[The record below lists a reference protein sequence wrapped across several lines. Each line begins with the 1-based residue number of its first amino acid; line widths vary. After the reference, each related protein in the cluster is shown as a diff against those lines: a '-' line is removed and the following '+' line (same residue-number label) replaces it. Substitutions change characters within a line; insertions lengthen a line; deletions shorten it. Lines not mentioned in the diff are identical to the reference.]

1 MKKNIQVKRSE
12 RVYASVTVRLFQI
25 LVPDIAQWVKH
36 LSRDKRFREPRFES
50 PFGQSLFLPSHYI
63 WFHAKPWNWQ
73 VNSVQGKNLS
83 WSLQISFKGEECG
96 SRNNSNS
103 LSGLWVYSTVST
115 WPKIQG
121 ASVQVPVWSVII
133 SPIALRKTFLRIL
146 IIIE

>member
-1 MKKNIQVKRSE
+1 MKKNIQVKWSE

-25 LVPDIAQWVKH
+25 LVPDIAQWVK
-36 LSRDKRFREPRFES
+36 PRFKS
-50 PFGQSLFLPSHYI
+50 PFSQSLFLPSHYI
-63 WFHAKPWNWQ
+63 WFRTKPWNWQ

-83 WSLQISFKGEECG
+83 WSLQISFKREECG
-96 SRNNSNS
+96 NRNNSNS

-115 WPKIQG
+115 WPKIKG

>member
-12 RVYASVTVRLFQI
+12 RVYASVTVRLFRI

-50 PFGQSLFLPSHYI
+50 PFGQSLFLPSHYN
-63 WFHAKPWNWQ
+63 WFRAKPWNWQ

-83 WSLQISFKGEECG
+83 WSLQISLKGEECG

-103 LSGLWVYSTVST
+103 LSGLWVYST
-115 WPKIQG
+115 WPEIQG
-121 ASVQVPVWSVII
+121 TRVQVPVWSVII
-133 SPIALRKTFLRIL
+133 SPIVLCKTFLRIL
-146 IIIE
+146 IINE